1 MCVWDL
7 NLPIVLFLNVNAN
20 KLIWLLE
27 HLFSAFSSSVKEKS
41 PYSELFETFSSSSTI
56 HGTFFWFYCTNWV
69 PKIFWFFVVFCGIS
83 AAIYIIDNSFKAWES
98 NPVITA
104 VEQIPIE
111 RVPFPS
117 ITICELL
124 YLIILLLL
132 ICFATFWNMQS
143 LKKLFIFESLE
154 VLTLIWPQRVF

>member
-1 MCVWDL
+1 
-7 NLPIVLFLNVNAN
+7 
-20 KLIWLLE
+20 LLE

-117 ITICELL
+117 ITICELF
-124 YLIILLLL
+124 YLMILLLR
-132 ICFATFWNMQS
+132 
-143 LKKLFIFESLE
+143 LFKMCNRLRRFLYSY
-154 VLTLIWPQRVF
+154 W